1 MTYVGKNDPIN
12 LDGSPRERAK
22 AKVWQGAMA
31 LVAGGGASA
40 VTWFF
45 LGFVWWGTVVFGLAG
60 LFWMITGLV
69 TVLTDYE

>member
-12 LDGSPRERAK
+12 LEGSTRDRAK
-22 AKVWQGAMA
+22 AKFWQGAMA
-31 LVAGGGASA
+31 LVDGGGVSA
-40 VTWFF
+40 LTWFF
-45 LGFVWWGTVVFGLAG
+45 LGFVWWGTIVFGLGG